1 MKKPK
6 PGEVKWLVQ
15 GHTASKFKSPNSNP
29 EKSVSAANA
38 FDHCLRLRVDRYITQ
53 PSCPVH
59 AVEPGES
66 KDSPVLGFVLM
77 RWDGISPRQGP
88 GGQRPDRKGQSSCF
102 GDSQASQGFGD
113 SAWAESHVLDPQSL
127 LGHSREMGASSDGE
141 DPQDPFSGPAP
152 LKMFFF
158 AAGEAPFLL

>member
-1 MKKPK
+1 MRVFACVCVCVEGAGCITYILSCKHLNNPTIWGLGITSFLQMRKFSLR
-6 PGEVKWLVQ
+6 EVKWLVQ

-77 RWDGISPRQGP
+77 R
-88 GGQRPDRKGQSSCF
+88 
-102 GDSQASQGFGD
+102 
-113 SAWAESHVLDPQSL
+113 
-127 LGHSREMGASSDGE
+127 
-141 DPQDPFSGPAP
+141 
-152 LKMFFF
+152 
-158 AAGEAPFLL
+158 